1 MEVMMTINPKCFRNT
16 AGILAFK
23 KGMTLIEIM
32 VSLVILMV
40 ILGAIF
46 SILNM
51 QQSRAVDVQA
61 TSVLQTDAQVALTLF
76 SWDLYMAGYGLA
88 IDDTSIV
95 STNNA
100 TPTSSDNIT
109 LHGAGLAFESGRA
122 NWSPVLTAVKQ
133 SNEIEVF
140 RFADSLANLNVN
152 DTIIIVD
159 QTKKL
164 IDSNLVITS
173 IDTAIHMVGQDTVPA
188 FKLTLN
194 RTVSVGQG
202 TLVFSPDHN
211 TYFNG
216 VTYTIN
222 NKKLM
227 RGNDIFLDNI
237 EDIQFAY
244 GVDFND
250 NGVFEVSEWF
260 NDLNAIPDFSPQ
272 LLYQHKTA
280 IRSTFVVLSEKRI
293 PGYTY
298 PSDTISI
305 EDHAYALDM
314 VGRGFKREIVTAIVQ
329 PRNLRR

>member
-1 MEVMMTINPKCFRNT
+1 MTKNPRWLNAKIPKLLIFT
-16 AGILAFK
+16 

-51 QQSRAVDVQA
+51 QQSKSVDVQA

-88 IDDTSIV
+88 NNDTSII

-100 TPTSSDNIT
+100 TPTSSDNVR

-122 NWSPVLTAVKQ
+122 NWSPILAAVQQ
-133 SNEIEVF
+133 SNQIEVF
-140 RFADSLANLNVN
+140 RFADSSANLNVN

-159 QTKKL
+159 QVKTL

-173 IDTAIHMVGQDTVPA
+173 IDTVLHTAGEDTIPA
-188 FKLTLN
+188 FTLTLN
-194 RTVSVGQG
+194 KTVSVGQG
-202 TLVFSPDHN
+202 TIVFSPDRN

-227 RGNDIFLDNI
+227 RANDVFLENV

-244 GVDFND
+244 GVDLND
-250 NGVFEVSEWF
+250 NGVFETSEWF
-260 NDLNAIPDFSPQ
+260 NDLNVIPDFSPQ

-280 IRSTFVVLSEKRI
+280 IRATFVVLSEKRI
-293 PGYTY
+293 PGYQY
-298 PSDTISI
+298 PADTINI
-305 EDHAYALDM
+305 EDHTYALD
-314 VGRGFKREIVTAIVQ
+314 VIGRGFKREIVTAIVQ
-329 PRNLRR
+329 PRNLRE